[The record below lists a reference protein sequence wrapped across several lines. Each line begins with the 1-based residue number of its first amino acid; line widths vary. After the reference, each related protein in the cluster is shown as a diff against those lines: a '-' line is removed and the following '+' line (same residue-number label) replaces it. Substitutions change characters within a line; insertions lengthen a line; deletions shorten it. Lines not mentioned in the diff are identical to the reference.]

1 MNISPTINA
10 MNTQFSRMEVNAREV
25 AVNPTKAIPEQ
36 IEISGNLKANVSV
49 VKTQDEMYGSLLD
62 IKA

>member
-1 MNISPTINA
+1 
-10 MNTQFSRMEVNAREV
+10 MNTQFSWMEVNAREV
-25 AVNPTKAIPEQ
+25 VVNPTKAIPEQ
-36 IEISGNLKANVSV
+36 IEISGNLKANASV